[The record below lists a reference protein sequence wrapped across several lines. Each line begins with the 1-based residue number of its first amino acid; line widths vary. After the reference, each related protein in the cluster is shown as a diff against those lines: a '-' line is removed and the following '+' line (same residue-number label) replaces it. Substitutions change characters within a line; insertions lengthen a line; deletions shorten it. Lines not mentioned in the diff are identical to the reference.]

1 MLPLNVQCI
10 RDMHHILPWVEGLE
24 EFTPLPLYSVR
35 GDHGHQ
41 SPYFPPDEQVRGDVE
56 TPRFCLVLELG

>member
-1 MLPLNVQCI
+1 
-10 RDMHHILPWVEGLE
+10 MHHILPWVEGLE